1 MPEPIN
7 DTLGEIKSSLK
18 QSVIREF
25 AHGDYNNGPVV
36 LCKFTDKKGICSPAS
51 NPRGTEIED
60 PNITSVQA
68 WYIWYTS
75 MHVENDNLDS
85 C

>member
-1 MPEPIN
+1 M
-7 DTLGEIKSSLK
+7 G
-18 QSVIREF
+18 R
-25 AHGDYNNGPVV
+25 
-36 LCKFTDKKGICSPAS
+36 LCYAKFIDKKGICSPAS

-75 MHVENDNLDS
+75 VHVENDNLDS
-85 C
+85 CKWSV